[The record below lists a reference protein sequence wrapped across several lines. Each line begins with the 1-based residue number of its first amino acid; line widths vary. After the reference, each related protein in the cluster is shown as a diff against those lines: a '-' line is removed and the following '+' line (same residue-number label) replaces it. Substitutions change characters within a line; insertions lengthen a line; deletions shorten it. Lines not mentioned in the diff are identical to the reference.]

1 MAGVKVIYG
10 DTDSLMIQ
18 PFGLEKEDDREK
30 LFEIKNIAEEL
41 KKNIN
46 KEYSNLEIDVDGI
59 FKPLILLMKKK
70 YVARKLTNYDKIIG
84 GVDKT

>member
-18 PFGLEKEDDREK
+18 PFALEKEDDREK

-46 KEYSNLEIDVDGI
+46 KEYSNL
-59 FKPLILLMKKK
+59 
-70 YVARKLTNYDKIIG
+70 
-84 GVDKT
+84 